1 MFIDQAKVIV
11 KAGNG
16 GNGCTSLYQ
25 DKFNMRG
32 YTDGGDGGWG
42 ADVIVRSDR
51 NLRTL
56 MDLQF
61 KRHFIGK
68 HGGHGSSKNQRGR
81 DALPVIIR
89 VPCGTIIRDI
99 GIDCLLGELDK
110 DGQELVVAHGG
121 KGGLGNQKNRE
132 ATPGA
137 IGEEK
142 ELQFDLKL
150 LADVGLVGFPNAGKS
165 TLITQISNATPKI
178 AAYPFTTKSP
188 MLGMVGIDSEAFVV
202 ADIPGLIEGSAEGR
216 GLGDRFLRHV
226 ERTKLLVHIIDMA
239 GFEGRDPI
247 DDYRIINQ
255 ELEGYSPIV
264 AKKKQVVVA
273 NKMDLSSAAQN
284 LKRFKKA
291 VKVKVYPISA
301 LKAEG
306 LEELVEAIRK
316 KL

>member
-1 MFIDQAKVIV
+1 
-11 KAGNG
+11 
-16 GNGCTSLYQ
+16 
-25 DKFNMRG
+25 
-32 YTDGGDGGWG
+32 
-42 ADVIVRSDR
+42 
-51 NLRTL
+51 
-56 MDLQF
+56 
-61 KRHFIGK
+61 
-68 HGGHGSSKNQRGR
+68 
-81 DALPVIIR
+81 
-89 VPCGTIIRDI
+89 
-99 GIDCLLGELDK
+99 
-110 DGQELVVAHGG
+110 
-121 KGGLGNQKNRE
+121 
-132 ATPGA
+132 
-137 IGEEK
+137 
-142 ELQFDLKL
+142 
-150 LADVGLVGFPNAGKS
+150 
-165 TLITQISNATPKI
+165 
-178 AAYPFTTKSP
+178 
-188 MLGMVGIDSEAFVV
+188 MVGIDNEAFVV

-247 DDYRIINQ
+247 EDYRIINL

-273 NKMDLSSAAQN
+273 NKMDLSSAAEN